1 MELNQVYNMDCLE
14 GIRQIPSKSVK
25 LIVADPPYFLG
36 MTHNGK
42 RGSFVD
48 LDICKPFYR
57 ELFGQM
63 KRVLTDDG
71 EVFCFTDWRGYAFY
85 YPLFDAA
92 FSADNLIVWDKHSVP
107 GAKYTFT
114 HEFIMFAGIDKGLV
128 RGGRN
133 VWQIKGFSSGAKFTD
148 GKMVHPAQKPKELI
162 AKIISDGSLEGDT
175 VLDPFMGS
183 GTTAVVAEKLGRN
196 FIGFELDE
204 GHFATCQKRISESR
218 QQQKLFQ

>member
-92 FSADNLIVWDKHSVP
+92 FSADNLIVWDKHSGP

-133 VWQIKGFSSGAKFTD
+133 VWQIKGFSSGAK
-148 GKMVHPAQKPKELI
+148 
-162 AKIISDGSLEGDT
+162 GDT